1 MISIRVLPVSRGIQ
15 VRVRAVSAGRKVR
28 VPSYACQLRKMLTG
42 AIQAKGIAFNHAQL
56 RRLTSIPFWLFV
68 ERPMWTAPGY
78 PRGWGDLRCRDLLFW
93 FVVLSYVPGMLLI
106 IVLVN
111 DFPLSVPE
119 HLGTYFTVAWLA
131 GFAGASFY
139 RQSFRCP
146 RCGQLFFRRMRLIEP
161 SARKCVNR
169 NLTQRA

>member
-1 MISIRVLPVSRGIQ
+1 
-15 VRVRAVSAGRKVR
+15 
-28 VPSYACQLRKMLTG
+28 
-42 AIQAKGIAFNHAQL
+42 
-56 RRLTSIPFWLFV
+56 
-68 ERPMWTAPGY
+68 MWTASEY
-78 PRGWGDLRCRDLLFW
+78 PQSWGDLSCREILFW
-93 FVVLSYVPGMLLI
+93 FFVLSYVPGMLLI

-119 HLGTYFTVAWLA
+119 HLGTYFSVAWLA

-161 SARKCVNR
+161 SARRCVNC
-169 NLTQRA
+169 NLARRA

>member
-1 MISIRVLPVSRGIQ
+1 MSIAGIQ
-15 VRVRAVSAGRKVR
+15 VRVRAVSAGCKVR
-28 VPSYACQLRKMLTG
+28 VSYMRLSTPQDANWSNTSIGDHINYL
-42 AIQAKGIAFNHAQL
+42 QL
-56 RRLTSIPFWLFV
+56 RRLSSIPFWLFV

-78 PRGWGDLRCRDLLFW
+78 AQSWGDLRRRDLLFW
-93 FVVLSYVPGMLLI
+93 FFVLSYVPGILLI

-111 DFPLSVPE
+111 DFHRSVPE
-119 HLGTYFTVAWLA
+119 HLGTYFSIAWLA

-161 SARKCVNR
+161 SARKCMNC
-169 NLTQRA
+169 NLARRA